1 MSNTFDPIYLFG
13 SNIGVLLLHGYTGT
27 PREFQQISVKIHD
40 LGYSVHAPLYRG
52 HGQPFNTL
60 LKTDIFGWYEDAKQ
74 GYERLMLDCD
84 EIYVIGL
91 SMGGAFAVKLAQE
104 YNPKALITLNAPIL
118 PLDMYHEMDWFI
130 KENKNNKELIALY
143 RDNRLKYF
151 RFVGDIGQISNLST
165 ITCPIMINQ
174 GLQDNTRYLISASML
189 LEYTS
194 SIYKERHNYPLSDH
208 HLLSQGEEKLLF
220 ENIKTFLEI
229 VEK

>member
-1 MSNTFDPIYLFG
+1 MSVAVYNHY
-13 SNIGVLLLHGYTGT
+13 
-27 PREFQQISVKIHD
+27 K
-40 LGYSVHAPLYRG
+40 
-52 HGQPFNTL
+52 
-60 LKTDIFGWYEDAKQ
+60 
-74 GYERLMLDCD
+74 RL
-84 EIYVIGL
+84 
-91 SMGGAFAVKLAQE
+91 
-104 YNPKALITLNAPIL
+104 N
-118 PLDMYHEMDWFI
+118 H
-130 KENKNNKELIALY
+130 ENKNNKELIALY